1 MCGITGIWHLDRQR
15 VDQAKITRFN
25 DSLTHRGPDGY
36 GTRFYENETLALG
49 HRRLSILDLTS
60 AGKQPMVYADAQLSI
75 TFNGEIFNFMELR
88 VELKKLGYQFRSDT
102 DTEVV
107 LAAYHK
113 WGKECFHRF
122 NGMWAMAI
130 WDERKKEL
138 LLSRDRF
145 GIKPLYYVHVPR
157 KLFAFASETLA
168 FKYLDGFTRGI
179 DEDLYNASVEDPML
193 LEGEGMT
200 VFKDIVQV
208 LPGHLLC
215 LPGDLKIGQV
225 RWWHIDDYVSDKSTL
240 SAKSQA
246 EELKSLLVD
255 SCRLRMQSDVKIGTA
270 LSGGL
275 DSSVIMSIVNDLLKK
290 GTIQRSS
297 QSVQEVFTITFPGLA
312 NDERIFAEEAFSYTS
327 NAKHHLIEA
336 DTDSLINQIV
346 NDTRIAD
353 YVGNWPLT
361 SASLVYKTMKAA
373 GVTVSLDGHGVD
385 EMMYGYKGMISSL
398 FYNAIYD
405 SRKSA
410 DTYAQVLKGF
420 SDDAGKNS
428 KIDQLLNE
436 KELRD
441 SSLIHRLKQVLK
453 GKSSIS
459 SSQKKGFMLSNSPYN
474 FNALSF
480 EDRIIYEEFFK
491 TRLPTLLR
499 NFDRASMINS
509 VEVRMPFLDWRIVCL
524 LFSLPMS
531 LKINS
536 GYTKYLLR
544 ESMKGSMN
552 ENIRLR
558 TTKVGIVSPIEHWF
572 KNGLSD
578 WMIDQID
585 DRKVKMLLEAAKASG
600 QSLSSEQIKPAW
612 QIINRKIIENNG

>member
-1 MCGITGIWHLDRQR
+1 MCGITGIWHLDGQR
-15 VDQAKITRFN
+15 VEQTKITRFN

-36 GTRFYENETLALG
+36 GTSFHENETLALG
-49 HRRLSILDLTS
+49 HRRLSILDLS
-60 AGKQPMVYADAQLSI
+60 EAGKQPMTYADGQLTI
-75 TFNGEIFNFMELR
+75 TFNGEIFNFIELR
-88 VELKKLGYQFRSDT
+88 EELKKYGYQFRSDT

-113 WGKECFHRF
+113 WGKECFHHF

-145 GIKPLYYVHVPR
+145 GIKPLYYIHVPK
-157 KLFAFASETLA
+157 KLFAFASETFA
-168 FKYLDGFTRGI
+168 FKYLNEFKREI
-179 DEDLYNASVEDPML
+179 DEDLYNASIVDPML

-200 VFKDIVQV
+200 AFKNIVQV
-208 LPGHLLC
+208 LPSHLISIND
-215 LPGDLKIGQV
+215 DLEVKQS
-225 RWWHIDDYVSDKSTL
+225 RWWHIDDFISTKDTFNVKSH
-240 SAKSQA
+240 A

-255 SCRLRMQSDVKIGTA
+255 SCKLRMQSDVKIGTA
-270 LSGGL
+270 LSGGV
-275 DSSVIMSIVNDLLKK
+275 DSSVILSIVNDLLKEDSL
-290 GTIQRSS
+290 QRSS
-297 QSVQEVFTITFPGLA
+297 QSVQEAFTITFPGLA

-336 DTDSLINQIV
+336 KTDALIDQV
-346 NDTRIAD
+346 ENDTRIAD

-361 SASLVYKTMKAA
+361 SASLVYKTMKEA

-385 EMMYGYKGMISSL
+385 EMMYGYKGMISSM

-410 DTYAQVLKGF
+410 ESYAQVLKGF
-420 SDDAGKNS
+420 SIEAGKNS

-436 KELRD
+436 KKLRE
-441 SSLIHRLKQVLK
+441 SSLMHRLKQVMK
-453 GKSSIS
+453 GNPKI
-459 SSQKKGFMLSNSPYN
+459 QNTKKNGFALSNLPYD
-474 FNALSF
+474 FSKHSY
-480 EDRIIYEEFFK
+480 EDQIIYDEFFK

-524 LFSLPMS
+524 LYSLPLE
-531 LKINS
+531 LKING

-558 TTKVGIVSPIEHWF
+558 TSKVGIVSPIEHWF
-572 KNGLSD
+572 KDGLSD
-578 WMIDQID
+578 WMIDQVD
-585 DRKVKMLLEAAKASG
+585 DKKVKLFLQTAKANG
-600 QSLSSEQIKPAW
+600 RSLTSEQIKPAW
-612 QIINRKIIENNG
+612 QLINRKIIEKNG